1 MIISV
6 KKVML
11 SECQHV
17 PEWFILFLKKG
28 TQMLKEILKI
38 DGSDMQTRNEVKSQ
52 VNDVPAPS
60 SRQDCH
66 GAAVQYRPTKKMGMF
81 NHQLII
87 QLHLVVTF

>member
-1 MIISV
+1 
-6 KKVML
+6 ML

-38 DGSDMQTRNEVKSQ
+38 DGSDLQTRNEVKSQ
-52 VNDVPAPS
+52 VNDVPAPC

-81 NHQLII
+81 SHQLII
-87 QLHLVVTF
+87 QLHLVLTF